1 MTNLLYMYFRPLALM
16 LVLFFCSSS
25 ETQAQDVLKGVQ
37 MNAPHPRLLLT
48 KADETAVRA
57 SVKKDAFWQQ
67 VDSLLMNAANDAL
80 TLPMPQRI
88 VIGRRLLD
96 VSRET
101 LRRILL
107 LGYAYRMT
115 GDSRYA
121 QRAEQE
127 LLTVSAFSDWNP
139 SHYLDVAEMTTAVA
153 VGYDWLFDRMS
164 NATKDSLRQAIINK
178 GLKPS
183 YDTQYNGW
191 LQKENNWNQV
201 CNTAMAYGALAIYE
215 DARSLCDSV
224 LQRSISSIHQPMK
237 NYGPD
242 GAYPEGYSYWG
253 FGTTY
258 NVMLIDAL
266 EKCFGTDFNLSQQKG
281 FLESAGFILHM
292 VAPDHDSFNYGDNK
306 DSGRMSPA
314 MFWFAKRNNDLS
326 LLWNERNLFLSGNKK
341 KLMDYRFFTLALLW
355 GAGVDMRNLPEPQQ
369 KTWVSPA
376 SVTPVALMRTSWDD
390 KKAIFLAFKGGS
402 ASSSHAHL
410 DAGSFVMVANG
421 QRWAM
426 DFGRQD
432 YHSLESL
439 GLDIWNKSQNS
450 DRWKVFRYTNIAH
463 NTLTFNNCLQDVQGY
478 VCLGDTA
485 SLAKRLSISADLTPV
500 YAEQIK
506 SANRRVE
513 IVDNKYVL
521 VSDEIQTGE
530 KPTTMRWTMLTP
542 TKAELKGKNKI
553 LLSHKNKHLL
563 MKISAPV
570 KVRLQTWSTAP
581 TTPYDAPN
589 PGTVLVGFE
598 SSLRPNSHYT
608 FQVMLIPE

>member
-1 MTNLLYMYFRPLALM
+1 MTNLLYMYFRPLTLM
-16 LVLFFCSSS
+16 LALLFCSSS

-101 LRRILL
+101 LRRVLL

-115 GDSRYA
+115 GDGRYA

-164 NATKDSLRQAIINK
+164 DTTKESLRQAIINK

-355 GAGVDMRNLPEPQQ
+355 GAGADMRNLPEPQQ

-450 DRWKVFRYTNIAH
+450 DRWKVFRYTNMAH
-463 NTLTFNNCLQDVQGY
+463 NTLTFNNRLQDVQGY

-598 SSLRPNSHYT
+598 SLLRPNSHYT
-608 FQVMLIPE
+608 FQVKLIPE

>member
-48 KADETAVRA
+48 KADETAVRV

-67 VDSLLMNAANDAL
+67 VDSLLMNAANDTL
-80 TLPMPQRI
+80 TMPMPQRI

-101 LRRILL
+101 LRRVLL

-115 GDSRYA
+115 GDNRYA

-164 NATKDSLRQAIINK
+164 DTTKESLRQAIINK

-450 DRWKVFRYTNIAH
+450 DRWKVFRYTNMAH

-485 SLAKRLSISADLTPV
+485 SLAKQLAISADLTPV

-608 FQVMLIPE
+608 FQVKLIPE

>member
-1 MTNLLYMYFRPLALM
+1 MTNLLYMYFRPLTLM
-16 LVLFFCSSS
+16 LALLFCSSS

-101 LRRILL
+101 LRRVLL

-115 GDSRYA
+115 GDGRYA

-164 NATKDSLRQAIINK
+164 DTTKESLRQAIINK

-201 CNTAMAYGALAIYE
+201 CNTAMAYGALVIYE

-314 MFWFAKRNNDLS
+314 MFWLAKRNNDLS

-450 DRWKVFRYTNIAH
+450 DRWKVFRYTNMAH

-478 VCLGDTA
+478 VCLGDTS

-608 FQVMLIPE
+608 FQVKLIPE

>member
-1 MTNLLYMYFRPLALM
+1 MTNLLYMYLRPLALM

-25 ETQAQDVLKGVQ
+25 ETQAQDVLKGVL

-48 KADETAVRA
+48 KADEAAVRA

-80 TLPMPQRI
+80 TMPMPQRI

-101 LRRILL
+101 LRRVLL

-164 NATKDSLRQAIINK
+164 DATKDSLRQSIINK

-355 GAGVDMRNLPEPQQ
+355 GAGADMRNLPEPQQ

-450 DRWKVFRYTNIAH
+450 DRWKVFRYTNMAH

-513 IVDNKYVL
+513 IVDDKYVL

-553 LLSHKNKHLL
+553 LLSHKNKRLL

-581 TTPYDAPN
+581 TTSYDAPN
-589 PGTVLVGFE
+589 PGTMLVGFE

-608 FQVMLIPE
+608 FQVKLIPE

>member
-1 MTNLLYMYFRPLALM
+1 MTNLLYMYLRPLALM

-25 ETQAQDVLKGVQ
+25 ETQAQDVLKGVL

-48 KADETAVRA
+48 KADEAAVRA

-80 TLPMPQRI
+80 TMPMPQRI

-101 LRRILL
+101 LRRVLL

-164 NATKDSLRQAIINK
+164 DATKESLRQSIINK

-355 GAGVDMRNLPEPQQ
+355 GAGADMRNLPEPQQ

-450 DRWKVFRYTNIAH
+450 DRWKVFRYTNMAH

-513 IVDNKYVL
+513 IVDDKYVL

-553 LLSHKNKHLL
+553 LLSHKNKRLL

-581 TTPYDAPN
+581 TTSYDAPN
-589 PGTVLVGFE
+589 PGTMLVGFE

-608 FQVMLIPE
+608 FQVKLIPE

>member
-48 KADETAVRA
+48 KADEAAIRA

-80 TLPMPQRI
+80 TMPMPQRI

-101 LRRILL
+101 LRRVLL

-115 GDSRYA
+115 GDNRYA

-164 NATKDSLRQAIINK
+164 DTTKESLRQAIINK

-266 EKCFGTDFNLSQQKG
+266 EKCFDTDFNLSQQKG

-450 DRWKVFRYTNIAH
+450 DRWKVFRYTNMAH

-485 SLAKRLSISADLTPV
+485 SLAKKLSISADLTPV

-563 MKISAPV
+563 MKISTTV
-570 KVRLQTWSTAP
+570 KVHLQTWSTAP

-598 SSLRPNSHYT
+598 SLLRPNSHYT
-608 FQVMLIPE
+608 CQVKLIPE

>member
-16 LVLFFCSSS
+16 LALFFCSSS

-48 KADETAVRA
+48 KADEAAIRA

-80 TLPMPQRI
+80 TMPMPQRI

-101 LRRILL
+101 LRRVLL

-164 NATKDSLRQAIINK
+164 DTTKESLRQAIINK

-355 GAGVDMRNLPEPQQ
+355 GAGVDMRNLPKPQQ

-450 DRWKVFRYTNIAH
+450 DRWKVFRYTNMAH

-485 SLAKRLSISADLTPV
+485 SLAKKLSISADLTPV

-581 TTPYDAPN
+581 TTPYDEPN

-608 FQVMLIPE
+608 FQVKLIPE

>member
-80 TLPMPQRI
+80 TQPMPQRI

-101 LRRILL
+101 LRRVLL

-164 NATKDSLRQAIINK
+164 DTTKESLRQAIINK

-326 LLWNERNLFLSGNKK
+326 LLWNERNLFQSGNKK

-450 DRWKVFRYTNIAH
+450 DRWKVFRYTNMAH

-478 VCLGDTA
+478 VCLGDTS

-521 VSDEIQTGE
+521 VSDEIQTGK

-608 FQVMLIPE
+608 FQVKLIPE

>member
-1 MTNLLYMYFRPLALM
+1 M
-16 LVLFFCSSS
+16 S
-25 ETQAQDVLKGVQ
+25 
-37 MNAPHPRLLLT
+37 
-48 KADETAVRA
+48 
-57 SVKKDAFWQQ
+57 
-67 VDSLLMNAANDAL
+67 
-80 TLPMPQRI
+80 MPQRI
-88 VIGRRLLD
+88 VTGRRLLD

-101 LRRILL
+101 LRRVLL

-127 LLTVSAFSDWNP
+127 FLTVSAFSDWNP

-215 DARSLCDSV
+215 DTRSLSDSV

-355 GAGVDMRNLPEPQQ
+355 G
-369 KTWVSPA
+369 
-376 SVTPVALMRTSWDD
+376 
-390 KKAIFLAFKGGS
+390 
-402 ASSSHAHL
+402 
-410 DAGSFVMVANG
+410 
-421 QRWAM
+421 
-426 DFGRQD
+426 
-432 YHSLESL
+432 
-439 GLDIWNKSQNS
+439 
-450 DRWKVFRYTNIAH
+450 
-463 NTLTFNNCLQDVQGY
+463 
-478 VCLGDTA
+478 
-485 SLAKRLSISADLTPV
+485 
-500 YAEQIK
+500 
-506 SANRRVE
+506 
-513 IVDNKYVL
+513 L
-521 VSDEIQTGE
+521 V
-530 KPTTMRWTMLTP
+530 
-542 TKAELKGKNKI
+542 
-553 LLSHKNKHLL
+553 
-563 MKISAPV
+563 
-570 KVRLQTWSTAP
+570 
-581 TTPYDAPN
+581 
-589 PGTVLVGFE
+589 
-598 SSLRPNSHYT
+598 
-608 FQVMLIPE
+608 

>member
-16 LVLFFCSSS
+16 LALLFCSSS
-25 ETQAQDVLKGVQ
+25 ETQAQDVLKGVL

-48 KADETAVRA
+48 KVDEAAVRA

-67 VDSLLMNAANDAL
+67 VDSLLMNAANNAL
-80 TLPMPQRI
+80 TMSMPQRI

-101 LRRILL
+101 LRRVLL

-121 QRAEQE
+121 QRTEQE
-127 LLTVSAFSDWNP
+127 FLTASAFSDWNP

-215 DARSLCDSV
+215 DARSLSDSV

-402 ASSSHAHL
+402 ASLSHAHL

-439 GLDIWNKSQNS
+439 GLDI
-450 DRWKVFRYTNIAH
+450 
-463 NTLTFNNCLQDVQGY
+463 
-478 VCLGDTA
+478 
-485 SLAKRLSISADLTPV
+485 
-500 YAEQIK
+500 
-506 SANRRVE
+506 
-513 IVDNKYVL
+513 
-521 VSDEIQTGE
+521 
-530 KPTTMRWTMLTP
+530 
-542 TKAELKGKNKI
+542 
-553 LLSHKNKHLL
+553 
-563 MKISAPV
+563 
-570 KVRLQTWSTAP
+570 
-581 TTPYDAPN
+581 
-589 PGTVLVGFE
+589 
-598 SSLRPNSHYT
+598 
-608 FQVMLIPE
+608 

>member
-1 MTNLLYMYFRPLALM
+1 M
-16 LVLFFCSSS
+16 
-25 ETQAQDVLKGVQ
+25 
-37 MNAPHPRLLLT
+37 T
-48 KADETAVRA
+48 KADETAVRV

-67 VDSLLMNAANDAL
+67 VDSLLMNAANGAL
-80 TLPMPQRI
+80 TMPMPQRI

-101 LRRILL
+101 LRRVLL

-215 DARSLCDSV
+215 DARSLSDSV

-450 DRWKVFRYTNIAH
+450 DRWKVFRYTNMAH

-478 VCLGDTA
+478 VYLGDTA

-608 FQVMLIPE
+608 FQVKLIPE

>member
-1 MTNLLYMYFRPLALM
+1 M
-16 LVLFFCSSS
+16 
-25 ETQAQDVLKGVQ
+25 
-37 MNAPHPRLLLT
+37 T
-48 KADETAVRA
+48 KADEAAIRA

-101 LRRILL
+101 LRRVLL

-164 NATKDSLRQAIINK
+164 DTTKESLRQAIINK

-369 KTWVSPA
+369 KTWASPA

-450 DRWKVFRYTNIAH
+450 DRWKVFRYTNMAH

-530 KPTTMRWTMLTP
+530 KPTTMRWTMRTP

-608 FQVMLIPE
+608 FQVKLIPE

>member
-1 MTNLLYMYFRPLALM
+1 MTNLLYMYLRPLALM

-25 ETQAQDVLKGVQ
+25 ETQAQDVLKGVL

-48 KADETAVRA
+48 KADEAAVRA

-80 TLPMPQRI
+80 TMPMPQRI

-101 LRRILL
+101 LRRVLL

-164 NATKDSLRQAIINK
+164 DATKESLRQSIINK

-355 GAGVDMRNLPEPQQ
+355 GAGADMRNLPEPQQ

-450 DRWKVFRYTNIAH
+450 DRWKVFRYTNMAH

-553 LLSHKNKHLL
+553 LLSHKNKRLL

-581 TTPYDAPN
+581 TTSYDAPN
-589 PGTVLVGFE
+589 PGTMLVGFE

-608 FQVMLIPE
+608 FQVKLIPE